1 VAGINR
7 FNSSPVDDKVSLIP
21 AISLLESTVGAP
33 YSVYKA
39 MLDDGS
45 VRRAVMDVSTA
56 VAMVTGLPTRAIAK
70 PLGYLAGVANDEIEP
85 TGPMDAVRGLLTG
98 LPSPESK
105 Q

>member
-1 VAGINR
+1 
-7 FNSSPVDDKVSLIP
+7 VDDKVSLSP

-39 MLDDGS
+39 MVDDGS

-56 VAMVTGLPTRAIAK
+56 VAMITGLPTRAIAK

-85 TGPMDAVRGLLTG
+85 TGPMDVARGLLTG